1 MQLTRLRLR
10 GFRNL
15 LPLDL
20 ELGPGITV
28 FHGDNGQGKT
38 NLLEAVYFLATLKSF
53 RGARN
58 AQMVQTGAEASQLD
72 GRLVARGLPR
82 DCSVVLKPKSRS
94 VRLDDKSPRSLRGYF
109 DVIKAVAFVP
119 SDLRLIDGAPDGRR
133 AWLDRAAFTA
143 DPAHLDVARRYQAVL
158 KQKNALLRSVH
169 RSRRAPEPAELA
181 PWNAEL
187 VRCGVE
193 LLGRR
198 MDFLEA
204 FMPVFRGLHEGLTG
218 AAKGKVELR
227 YRGCVG
233 KEARRDRAAMTEE
246 LTRRVEAAGDE
257 EARRGFSTV
266 GPHRDDWELHVGGE
280 ALRSF
285 GSQGQVRTAALA
297 LRVAEVVLAE
307 QRSGATPLF
316 LLDDVSSELDPHRNR
331 RLMERLEELDAQVLV
346 TTTTLEN
353 LRVRDGWTTHRVAE
367 GVVEPA
373 RSGAERAS

>member
-1 MQLTRLRLR
+1 MRLSRLRLR
-10 GFRNL
+10 DFRNL
-15 LPLDL
+15 KALDL

-53 RGARN
+53 RGAKN
-58 AQMVQTGAEASQLD
+58 PQMVRSGGECARLD

-82 DCSVVLKPKSRS
+82 DCSVRLKPRGR
-94 VRLDDKSPRSLRGYF
+94 VVQLDGKSPRSLRGYF

-119 SDLRLIDGAPDGRR
+119 SDLRLVDGVPDGRR

-143 DPAHLDVARRYQAVL
+143 DPIHLDVVRRYDSVL
-158 KQKNALLRSVH
+158 KQKNALLRTAQ
-169 RSRRAPEPAELA
+169 RARRAPEPSQLALWNGELISA
-181 PWNAEL
+181 
-187 VRCGVE
+187 GVE

-204 FMPVFRGLHEGLTG
+204 FMPVFRALHEGLTG
-218 AAKGKVELR
+218 AAKGRVELR

-233 KEARRDRAAMTEE
+233 KEARGDRDAMAVE
-246 LTRRVEAAGDE
+246 LLQRVEAAAE
-257 EARRGFSTV
+257 VEARRGFGAV

-280 ALRSF
+280 ALRGF

-297 LRVAEVVLAE
+297 LRVAEVVLARE
-307 QRSGATPLF
+307 RSGTTPLF

-331 RLMERLEELDAQVLV
+331 RLMARLEELEAQVLV
-346 TTTTLEN
+346 TTTSLSN
-353 LRVRDGWTTHRVAE
+353 LNMRQQWTTIRIDAGTVLP
-367 GVVEPA
+367 G
-373 RSGAERAS
+373 G